1 MNHAVQNLGSTPLTP
16 NSLRKLLGVDVFNAI
31 PRSVVLWLYQYKF
44 PLSQQYIVERIIS
57 KAIQRPA
64 NRKKLRVLFSY
75 NSLSKEV
82 NGCDRKTVMAV
93 VNKLKLLGIL
103 KAVRDSC
110 YGTVYDVNISETQ
123 TKENITYRRQTKT
136 PSPLAASSAQNP
148 TENKQNSSSETQPPK
163 RQSDNNLQTL
173 QEIETRILKKQ
184 SQLKTV
190 KEEHQ
195 KVLDRYSEVSAN
207 QFGQKFD
214 IRKKESPEALELCDK
229 AIDLSEN
236 IKAIEGQINSL
247 KKEKEGMESRVVSDK
262 PLETTN
268 AHVKAS
274 LPNQKTTRFIRPEDV
289 RSLKTRLDE
298 LKINGHQL
306 TPAMREQ
313 VLNEIV
319 WSIRFGHL
327 SQKEGSTFYLVNHA
341 LLLVKDN
348 VWRTPI
354 GFEMNQIARFTNW
367 VLSKHKA
374 VA

>member
-1 MNHAVQNLGSTPLTP
+1 MNHAIQNLGSTPLTP
-16 NSLRKLLGVDVFNAI
+16 SSLRKLLGVDVFNAI

-82 NGCDRKTVMAV
+82 NGCDRKTVIAV
-93 VNKLKLLGIL
+93 VSKLKILGIL

-110 YGTVYDVNISETQ
+110 YGTVYDVNISESQ
-123 TKENITYRRQTKT
+123 TKENITYRRQTKIA
-136 PSPLAASSAQNP
+136 SPAAASSAQNP
-148 TENKQNSSSETQPPK
+148 TENNQHSSSETQPPK
-163 RQSDNNLQTL
+163 RQAYNNQQNLQK
-173 QEIETRILKKQ
+173 IETSILKNQ
-184 SQLKTV
+184 SQLETI

-195 KVLDRYSEVSAN
+195 KVLDRYSEISAN
-207 QFGQKFD
+207 RFGQKFD

-229 AIDLSEN
+229 AIELSDN
-236 IKAIEGQINSL
+236 IKAIEANIESL
-247 KKEKEGMESRVVSDK
+247 QAEKEK
-262 PLETTN
+262 LEQTPISQTSSEQQNPEPKVNTT
-268 AHVKAS
+268 
-274 LPNQKTTRFIRPEDV
+274 NQKTRFVRTEDV
-289 RSLKTRLDE
+289 KALKTRLDE

-306 TPAMREQ
+306 TPQMRDQ

-319 WSIRFGHL
+319 WAIRFGYL
-327 SQKEGSTFYLVNHA
+327 SQKDGSTFYLVNYA

-354 GFEMNQIARFTNW
+354 GFEMNQIVRFTNW
-367 VLSKHKA
+367 ALNKQIKA
-374 VA
+374 A

>member
-82 NGCDRKTVMAV
+82 NGCDRKTIMSV

-103 KAVRDSC
+103 KAVRESC
-110 YGTVYDVNISETQ
+110 YGTVYDVNISEAQ

-148 TENKQNSSSETQPPK
+148 TENKQNSPSETPPPK

-184 SQLKTV
+184 FQLKTV

-214 IRKKESPEALELCDK
+214 IRKKESAEALELCDK
-229 AIDLSEN
+229 AIELSEN
-236 IKAIEGQINSL
+236 IKAIETNINSL
-247 KKEKEGMESRVVSDK
+247 QAEKEKLGQSMTSQTSVQQNTEPKVN
-262 PLETTN
+262 TTN
-268 AHVKAS
+268 
-274 LPNQKTTRFIRPEDV
+274 QQQTRFVRAEDV
-289 RSLKTRLDE
+289 RALKTRLDD

-306 TPAMREQ
+306 TPQMREQ

-319 WSIRFGHL
+319 WAIRFGYL
-327 SQKEGSTFYLVNHA
+327 SQKDGSTFYLVNYA

-354 GFEMNQIARFTNW
+354 GFEMNQIIRFTNW
-367 VLSKHKA
+367 ALNKQMKA
-374 VA
+374 A

>member
-16 NSLRKLLGVDVFNAI
+16 SSLRKLLGVDVFNAI

-93 VNKLKLLGIL
+93 VSKLKLLGIL

-110 YGTVYDVNISETQ
+110 YGTVYDVNISESQ
-123 TKENITYRRQTKT
+123 TKENITYRRQTKIA
-136 PSPLAASSAQNP
+136 SPAAASSAQNP
-148 TENKQNSSSETQPPK
+148 TENNQHSSFETQPPK
-163 RQSDNNLQTL
+163 IQADNNQQNLQK
-173 QEIETRILKKQ
+173 IETSILKKQ
-184 SQLKTV
+184 SQLETI

-195 KVLDRYSEVSAN
+195 KVLDRYSEISAN
-207 QFGQKFD
+207 RFGQKFD

-229 AIDLSEN
+229 AIELSDN
-236 IKAIEGQINSL
+236 IKAIEANIKSLQAEKQNLEQISAQEPVMNTDPEN
-247 KKEKEGMESRVVSDK
+247 EKPTPTQKQTRFVRAED
-262 PLETTN
+262 
-268 AHVKAS
+268 VKA
-274 LPNQKTTRFIRPEDV
+274 
-289 RSLKTRLDE
+289 LKTRLNE

-306 TPAMREQ
+306 THQMREQ

-319 WSIRFGHL
+319 WAIRFGYL
-327 SQKEGSTFYLVNHA
+327 SQKDGSTFYLVNYA

-354 GFEMNQIARFTNW
+354 GFEMNQIVRFTNW
-367 VLSKHKA
+367 ALNKQIKA
-374 VA
+374 A

>member
-1 MNHAVQNLGSTPLTP
+1 MEQTVQPLGSAPLTP
-16 NSLRKLLGVDVFNAI
+16 SSLRKLLGVDVFNAI

-136 PSPLAASSAQNP
+136 PSPLAASSAQKDINNEITPSNSIASKP
-148 TENKQNSSSETQPPK
+148 TSN
-163 RQSDNNLQTL
+163 DY
-173 QEIETRILKKQ
+173 QEKTGVLEAAIKKKQ
-184 SQLKTV
+184 SILEDIK
-190 KEEHQ
+190 KEHQ
-195 KVLDRYSEVSAN
+195 KVLDRYSQISAN
-207 QFGQKFD
+207 RFGQKFD
-214 IRKKESPEALELCDK
+214 IRKKESPEAIELCDK
-229 AIDLSEN
+229 AIELSEN

-268 AHVKAS
+268 NHVKAS

-341 LLLVKDN
+341 LLLMKDN

-367 VLSKHKA
+367 VLNKRKA

>member
-16 NSLRKLLGVDVFNAI
+16 SSLRKLLGVDVFNAI

-82 NGCDRKTVMAV
+82 NGCDRKTIMAV

-110 YGTVYDVNISETQ
+110 YGTVYDVNISEAQ
-123 TKENITYRRQTKT
+123 TKENITYRRQTKMT
-136 PSPLAASSAQNP
+136 SPAAASSAQNP
-148 TENKQNSSSETQPPK
+148 AENNQESPSEIQPQSKQT
-163 RQSDNNLQTL
+163 DNNQQTL
-173 QEIETRILKKQ
+173 QEIETRILKNQ
-184 SQLKTV
+184 SQLETIKD
-190 KEEHQ
+190 EHQ
-195 KVLDRYSEVSAN
+195 KVLDRYSEISAN
-207 QFGQKFD
+207 RFGEKFD

-229 AIDLSEN
+229 AIELSDN
-236 IKAIEGQINSL
+236 IKVIEANIKSLQAEKQNLEQITTQEPA
-247 KKEKEGMESRVVSDK
+247 KKTNPENEKSTPTQKQTRFVRAED
-262 PLETTN
+262 
-268 AHVKAS
+268 VKA
-274 LPNQKTTRFIRPEDV
+274 
-289 RSLKTRLDE
+289 LKTRLDE

-306 TPAMREQ
+306 TPQMREQ
-313 VLNEIV
+313 VLNEII
-319 WSIRFGHL
+319 WAIRFGYL
-327 SQKEGSTFYLVNHA
+327 SQKDGSTFYLVNYA

-354 GFEMNQIARFTNW
+354 GFEMNQIVRFTNW
-367 VLSKHKA
+367 ALNKQIKA
-374 VA
+374 A

>member
-1 MNHAVQNLGSTPLTP
+1 MNHTVQTLGSAPLTP
-16 NSLRKLLGVDVFNAI
+16 SSLRKLLGVDVFNAI

-82 NGCDRKTVMAV
+82 NGCDRKTIMAV

-103 KAVRDSC
+103 KAVKDSC
-110 YGTVYDVNISETQ
+110 YGTVYDVNISESQ
-123 TKENITYRRQTKT
+123 TKKNITYRRQTKMAS
-136 PSPLAASSAQNP
+136 PSAASSAQNP
-148 TENKQNSSSETQPPK
+148 TENNQRSPSKTQVQKKQT
-163 RQSDNNLQTL
+163 DNNQQKL
-173 QEIETRILKKQ
+173 QEIEKNILKKKT
-184 SQLKTV
+184 QLETI

-195 KVLDRYSEVSAN
+195 KVLDRYSKISAN

-214 IRKKESPEALELCDK
+214 LRKKESPEALELCDK
-229 AIDLSEN
+229 AIELSDN
-236 IKAIEGQINSL
+236 IKAIETNIESL
-247 KKEKEGMESRVVSDK
+247 QAEKEKLVQRAISQTSVQQSPE
-262 PLETTN
+262 PN
-268 AHVKAS
+268 ANTANQQQTRFVRTEDVKA
-274 LPNQKTTRFIRPEDV
+274 
-289 RSLKTRLDE
+289 LKTRLDE

-306 TPAMREQ
+306 TPQMREQ

-319 WSIRFGHL
+319 WAIRFGYL
-327 SQKEGSTFYLVNHA
+327 SQKDGSTFYLVNYA

-354 GFEMNQIARFTNW
+354 GFEMNQIVRFTNW
-367 VLSKHKA
+367 ALNKQIKA
-374 VA
+374 A